1 MRLRHR
7 TGQLGRDET
16 EHAGVLGIELAVEA
30 ARAND
35 NAAVVDI
42 KHDAVD
48 YHKKAAENYGEAAK
62 NYGELARLATKVGN
76 KRDAVDYHEKEKEA
90 NQKAAEERHLQFQL
104 TLTSLAV
111 RHDEAVAVPTSRTGP
126 VQKAAE
132 VRDASPAFNDPRNKL

>member
-1 MRLRHR
+1 LRRDRAANAAKSPNAIRAAPCGSGHR

-30 ARAND
+30 ASADD

-48 YHKKAAENYGEAAK
+48 YHK
-62 NYGELARLATKVGN
+62 
-76 KRDAVDYHEKEKEA
+76 
-90 NQKAAEERHLQFQL
+90 KAAEERHLQFQL

-132 VRDASPAFNDPRNKL
+132 VRDASPAFNDPKNKL